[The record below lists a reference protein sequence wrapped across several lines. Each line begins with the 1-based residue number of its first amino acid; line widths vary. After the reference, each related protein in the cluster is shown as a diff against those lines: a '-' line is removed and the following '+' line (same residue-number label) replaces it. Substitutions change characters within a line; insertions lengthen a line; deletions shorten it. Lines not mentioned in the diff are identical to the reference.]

1 MTENNDIPILIGTS
15 TPEDE
20 ISQKGVP
27 KVDQRSFAG
36 ALSQLGTF
44 YASSMADTSG
54 NQRDEDAMTRISA
67 IASVPGG
74 LDEYRRLEAGRAFNV
89 LNDTYFLP
97 TDDDEFTRLN
107 KQHTGFTVALGG
119 LYPAAG
125 VVDAILAQREGY
137 TPKVLDLGCGTGVW
151 TLAMSKEFPHCQ
163 FVGIDLAPVPIE
175 AENVPSNCRF
185 ELDDINNG
193 LAHFHNSFD
202 IIHTRLIAGGIRDF
216 RKSKEDIEKCL
227 KPGGIVLWIEG
238 DYDMLSPDRIHY
250 QPPASDSHPDG
261 SWFGRL
267 TFEARRAA
275 VAFGRSDLDTMMEV
289 LSAGLWDD
297 PLLDSETCQAADLFV
312 PVGPWV
318 TDNDKA
324 EAQRLMYVGALF
336 RQDFMSG
343 HRAFHA
349 GLMKVGLSAET
360 LNSWSDR
367 ADEEMKIFSKP
378 VWTRFICAWGRRRAG
393 PRQPAPPLPTQ
404 IASNNPGDYKL
415 GPYKSFV
422 VYESVEQTRR
432 ANEERNRT
440 KTFQHPP
447 LPPALQGQ

>member
-137 TPKVLDLGCGTGVW
+137 TPKVLDLG
-151 TLAMSKEFPHCQ
+151 MQ
-163 FVGIDLAPVPIE
+163 
-175 AENVPSNCRF
+175 N
-185 ELDDINNG
+185 
-193 LAHFHNSFD
+193 
-202 IIHTRLIAGGIRDF
+202 
-216 RKSKEDIEKCL
+216 
-227 KPGGIVLWIEG
+227 
-238 DYDMLSPDRIHY
+238 
-250 QPPASDSHPDG
+250 
-261 SWFGRL
+261 
-267 TFEARRAA
+267 
-275 VAFGRSDLDTMMEV
+275 
-289 LSAGLWDD
+289 
-297 PLLDSETCQAADLFV
+297 
-312 PVGPWV
+312 
-318 TDNDKA
+318 
-324 EAQRLMYVGALF
+324 
-336 RQDFMSG
+336 
-343 HRAFHA
+343 
-349 GLMKVGLSAET
+349 
-360 LNSWSDR
+360 
-367 ADEEMKIFSKP
+367 
-378 VWTRFICAWGRRRAG
+378 
-393 PRQPAPPLPTQ
+393 
-404 IASNNPGDYKL
+404 
-415 GPYKSFV
+415 
-422 VYESVEQTRR
+422 
-432 ANEERNRT
+432 
-440 KTFQHPP
+440 
-447 LPPALQGQ
+447 